1 MTYMMD
7 DREKIMYALVHDQ
20 GVGETVQQIIR
31 ASIELAHT
39 MSDLGLK
46 ERAITLM
53 AAVENLKEVR
63 DKIED

>member
-1 MTYMMD
+1 MMD

-20 GVGETVQQIIR
+20 GVGETVQQAIR

-46 ERAITLM
+46 ERAIKLM
-53 AAVENLKEVR
+53 AAAEILKEVR